1 MSVGTVTN
9 DSSTYANL
17 GLALN
22 SSSDNKRTE
31 LGQDAFLKLMTAQMQ
46 HQDPFKPME
55 SGEFLGQIAQFS
67 TVSGIQ
73 GMQASLAGLSTALTS
88 NQTLQAANLV
98 GRGVMVEGKEAYLF
112 AEGGIAGSAQLGA
125 SGALSVEITDA
136 SGQVVRHMDL
146 GTQPAG
152 DASFTWDGL
161 DDAGNRVA
169 EGAYGVSAK
178 VMTAEGTQAAT
189 TQLMGMVSS
198 VSLGSG
204 GLSLNL
210 YGMDPVALS
219 AVREII

>member
-1 MSVGTVTN
+1 MSVGGVNTDN
-9 DSSTYANL
+9 PYSNL

-22 SSSDNKRTE
+22 TSTDSKRTE

-73 GMQASLAGLSTALTS
+73 GMQTSLAGLSAALTS
-88 NQTLQAANLV
+88 NQTLQAASLV
-98 GRGVMVEGKEAYLF
+98 GHGVMVEGKEAYLF
-112 AEGGIAGSAQLGA
+112 AEGGIAGSAELEA

-136 SGQVVRHMDL
+136 SGQVVRQMDL
-146 GTQPAG
+146 GAKPVG

-161 DDAGNRVA
+161 DDDGNRVE
-169 EGAYGVSAK
+169 EGSYGVTAK
-178 VMTAEGTQAAT
+178 VMNDAGTKAVT

-198 VSLGSG
+198 VSLGSA

-219 AVREII
+219 AVREIL

>member
-1 MSVGTVTN
+1 MSVGTVGN
-9 DSSTYANL
+9 DSSTYSNL

-22 SSSDNKRTE
+22 ASADKKRTE

-73 GMQASLAGLSTALTS
+73 GMQASLSGLSTALTS

-98 GRGVMVEGKEAYLF
+98 GRGVMVEGNEAHLF
-112 AEGGIAGSAQLGA
+112 AEGGISGSAALA
-125 SGALSVEITDA
+125 SSGTLSVEITDA

-146 GTQPAG
+146 GNKPAG

-169 EGAYGVSAK
+169 EGAYGINAK
-178 VMTAEGTQAAT
+178 LMNADGTKAVT
-189 TQLMGMVSS
+189 TQVMGMVSS
-198 VSLGSG
+198 VSLGSA